1 MSLSRAPGPPDEI
14 TTGSTTNY
22 PFWPGGFDMPE
33 LPSDFDITDA
43 ARECLDEIE
52 NSSKHLTCPP
62 GFDHGMTFDLDNDKP
77 HLPQDMP
84 EKDIINLASLITST
98 SMIGEDLGIWKA
110 NSKNVKEDKMS
121 NENGTKE
128 FDQDSEAG
136 LEGTNEN
143 LDALVSTL
151 DNNSTVLPISDSGT
165 TNKKGVTKTEWA
177 EMIDISQPVI
187 DFHQQVPQMAFT
199 WPFELDT
206 FQKQAVIRLE
216 RNESVFV
223 AAHTSAGKTVVAEY
237 AVALSQHHMTRTIYT
252 SPIKAL
258 SNQKFRDFK
267 DTFKDVGLVTG
278 DIQINPSA
286 TCLIMTTEILRSML
300 YNGSDI
306 IRDLE
311 YVIFDEVHYINDSE
325 RGVVWEEVLI
335 LLPDHVNIIMLS
347 ATVPNTMEFADW
359 VGRTKR
365 KKIYVIST
373 LKRPVPLEHYLYTGN
388 SGKTR
393 DERFLLQD
401 ANGKFL
407 TDGHKK
413 AEAAKKSRQA
423 KGQQYGAKGVK
434 DRVGPMQ
441 EKNILITLVDHLKRQ
456 DKMPVVLFTLS
467 RNRCD
472 QNASLLTSV
481 DLTTT
486 MEKSDIMHFINRCM
500 QRLKGTDRKLPQVVQ
515 LIDLLKRGIG
525 IHHSGIL
532 PILKEVV
539 ELLFQRG
546 WVKLLFATETFAM
559 GINMPART
567 VVFDNIKKHDGTQFR
582 TLLPAEYIQMAGRA
596 GRRGLD
602 STGTVIILCKNEVY
616 EMAELHGMMQGKPM
630 QLESKFRL
638 TYSMI
643 LNLLRVEQL
652 RVEDMMKRS
661 FSESV
666 SYKKQAGHKKRVLEL
681 KSEIGD
687 LPENRGPYGDDLS
700 LYYNLASE
708 FLTIK
713 DSIWTLLLSHPAAV
727 KCLCPGRVLLFH
739 HGKTINNIGILLSI
753 DKSTVKTYTMLVLDG
768 SEKDVND
775 NQGMKDQFLR
785 FVSLASTEV
794 STVKSISS
802 SMSLKH
808 SIIEIS
814 DECIMEITSKCVK
827 IDAEKIMNDIK
838 KRQIPRFRDDPPSN
852 STQTALQELKRY
864 FEELVR
870 QNSYTPETMNWL
882 SDFRIQDLDLIQ
894 QLQKLQSLRVQMLSL
909 QCCTLP
915 DFETQFRPAFHRQML
930 EEELKQTE
938 YLLSE
943 GSLKFLPD
951 YHQRVEVLKKLGY
964 IDENKRVKLKGRVAC
979 EMGSQELMITELL
992 FDNLLTNRPA
1002 SEIAALLSCMVF
1014 QQKNCSEPELTDSL
1028 KLGVDEIK
1036 KGANMIGSVQK
1047 ECGMK
1052 ETEYVD
1058 QFHFGLVQVVYEWAR
1073 GMPFSQI
1080 TQLTDVQEGVIVRT
1094 IQRLDE
1100 TLRDVKDAARVI
1112 GDPILYQK
1120 MDEASTIIKRDI
1132 VFAASLYTQ

>member
-1 MSLSRAPGPPDEI
+1 MALSRAPGPPEEV
-14 TTGSTTNY
+14 TTGSSTNY
-22 PFWPGGFDMPE
+22 PFWPGGFDLPE
-33 LPSDFDITDA
+33 MPSDVDISDA
-43 ARECLDEIE
+43 ARQCIDELE
-52 NSSKHLTCPP
+52 DCSKHLTCPP
-62 GFDHGMTFDLDNDKP
+62 GFDHGVVFSIAE
-77 HLPQDMP
+77 
-84 EKDIINLASLITST
+84 EKQKHFEAPVESDIINLASLITST
-98 SMIGEDLGIWKA
+98 KLIDDDLGIWKS
-110 NSKNVKEDKMS
+110 NPTDEKEDSPQSDFIDHEAK
-121 NENGTKE
+121 
-128 FDQDSEAG
+128 SEQG
-136 LEGTNEN
+136 LEFTNEN
-143 LDALVSTL
+143 LDDLVSTATT
-151 DNNSTVLPISDSGT
+151 NSTVLKISKSGT
-165 TNKKGVTKTEWA
+165 TNQKGPSKLEWA
-177 EMIDISQPVI
+177 EEIDISQPVI
-187 DFHQQVPQMAFT
+187 DFHQQVPQMAYT

-267 DTFKDVGLVTG
+267 DTFNDVGLVTG

-311 YVIFDEVHYINDSE
+311 YVVFDEVHYINDSE

-401 ANGKFL
+401 ANGRFV

-413 AEAAKKSRQA
+413 AEMAKKSRQS

-441 EKNILITLVDHLKRQ
+441 EKNILITLVDHLKKQ

-486 MEKSDIMHFINRCM
+486 MEKSDIMHFINRCI
-500 QRLKGTDRKLPQVVQ
+500 QRLKGSDRKLPQVVQ
-515 LIDLLKRGIG
+515 LIELLKRGIG

-539 ELLFQRG
+539 ELLFQKG

-567 VVFDNIKKHDGTQFR
+567 VVFDNIKKHDGTHFR

-616 EMAELHGMMQGKPM
+616 EIADLHGMMQGKPM

-666 SYKKQAGHKKRVLEL
+666 SYKKQASYKKRSLEL
-681 KSEIGD
+681 QKEIEA
-687 LPENRGPYGDDLS
+687 LPSNSGPFGEELS
-700 LYYNLASE
+700 SFYNLASE
-708 FLTIK
+708 FLRVKT
-713 DSIWTLLLSHPAAV
+713 SMWTLLLSHPAAV
-727 KCLCPGRVLLFH
+727 KSLSPGRVLVFNH
-739 HGKTINNIGILLSI
+739 DQKMNDIGILLSI
-753 DKSTVKTYTMLVLDG
+753 DKSTVKTYTILVLG
-768 SEKDVND
+768 FECAEMSKNIVEESFIK
-775 NQGMKDQFLR
+775 

-794 STVKSISS
+794 GTVKTISNNL
-802 SMSLKH
+802 SLNH
-808 SIIEIS
+808 FTIEIN
-814 DECIMEITSKCVK
+814 DESLMEITSTCFK
-827 IDAEKIMNDIK
+827 IDVEKIMNDIK
-838 KRQIPRFRDDPPSN
+838 KRQIPRFRDDPPAN
-852 STQTALQELKRY
+852 STKNALQELKRY
-864 FEELVR
+864 FEELSK
-870 QNSYTPETMNWL
+870 Q
-882 SDFRIQDLDLIQ
+882 SDFTPNALNWITDFKIQDMDLIQ
-894 QLQKLQSLRVQMLSL
+894 NLQKLQSLRAQILSL
-909 QCCTLP
+909 PCCTLS
-915 DFETQFRPAFHRQML
+915 DFITQFQPVYHKHKL
-930 EEELKQTE
+930 DDELKHTE

-951 YHQRVEVLKKLGY
+951 YHQRVEVLQRLGY

-979 EMGSQELMITELL
+979 EMGSQELMITEIV
-992 FDNLLTNRPA
+992 FDNLLTDRPA
-1002 SEIAALLSCMVF
+1002 SEIAALLSCTVF

-1028 KLGVDEIK
+1028 QKGVDEIK
-1036 KGANMIGSVQK
+1036 KGANMIGNMQK

-1052 ETEYVD
+1052 ETDYVD

-1073 GMPFSQI
+1073 GMPFAQI